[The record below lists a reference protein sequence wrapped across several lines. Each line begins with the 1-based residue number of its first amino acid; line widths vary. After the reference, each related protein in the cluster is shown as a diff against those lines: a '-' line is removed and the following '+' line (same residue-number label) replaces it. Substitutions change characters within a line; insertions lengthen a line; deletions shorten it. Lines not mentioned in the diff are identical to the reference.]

1 MGRKRSNPSSYRSP
15 HWLPGG
21 HLQTI
26 YAYYLP
32 RPTSFR
38 FRRERWYTPDRDFV
52 DLDWL
57 HEPVDSSNLVVL
69 FHGLEGCSRS
79 HYALSL
85 VEELRRRGWMGVVA
99 HARGCSGEFN
109 QLPRCYHAGDSAEI
123 NWLLRGLKKQNP
135 NSRLHAVGISMGG
148 NDLLKWLGEQG
159 DSALDIVETGVAVS
173 APVDLEIT
181 AQQLDSGLNKL
192 LYTRHF
198 LRTMKHK
205 VLEKIATHGLEL
217 DPRSIRA
224 VSTFRGIDD
233 LYTAPFHGFKDAADY
248 WRRSSSK
255 PWLGH
260 IKVPTLLIN
269 ARNDPFFPGEAL
281 PTCDEVSEAV
291 RLEYPDSG
299 GHVGFV
305 SGKFPGHLGW
315 LPRRILEFF
324 TIDCGIKRSDVSPQG
339 AHPAS
344 KRRQGRDREVG

>member
-1 MGRKRSNPSSYRSP
+1 VLVEAMGRRETYRTTYRAP

-32 RPTSFR
+32 RPSSFR
-38 FRRERWYTPDRDFV
+38 FRRERWATPDRDFV

-57 HEPVDSSNLVVL
+57 DGVADSTRVVVL

-85 VEELRRRGWMGVVA
+85 LDELRRQGWAGVVA
-99 HARGCSGEFN
+99 HSRGCSGELN

-123 NWLLRGLKKQNP
+123 DWLLRGLKRENP
-135 NSRLHAVGISMGG
+135 KSRLYAVGISLGG

-159 DSALDIVETGVAVS
+159 DHALGVVERSVAVS
-173 APVDLEIT
+173 APVELRLA
-181 AQQLDSGLNKL
+181 AQQLDSGLSNL

-198 LRTMKHK
+198 LGTMKQK
-205 VLEKIATHGLEL
+205 VLEKIAMHRLQL
-217 DPRSIRA
+217 DPRSVRA
-224 VSTFRGIDD
+224 VSTFRGFDD
-233 LYTAPFHGFKDAADY
+233 LYTAPFHGFKDADDY
-248 WRRSSSK
+248 WRGSSSK
-255 PWLGH
+255 PWLQH
-260 IKVPTLLIN
+260 IKVPTLIIN

-281 PTCDEVSEAV
+281 PTREEASEAV

-315 LPRRILEFF
+315 LPRRVLEFF
-324 TIDCGIKRSDVSPQG
+324 TIGCSTKRSD
-339 AHPAS
+339 
-344 KRRQGRDREVG
+344 RYL